1 MSILVTGG
9 LGYIGSHIVY
19 DLIKQNFNVVIID
32 NLLNSNID
40 KLSKIKLN
48 LSSNGIS
55 DFNLKFYQIDMLD
68 CIELENIFN
77 LNNIVGI
84 IHLAGLKSVSESI
97 KDPELYYRNNI
108 DSTLNLVKCMK
119 KFSVKNLIFSS
130 SATVYGN
137 VNECPYKESDQVGIG
152 ITNPYGKTKYFQEE
166 MLIDL
171 SKSENMNIMILRYFN
186 PVGHL
191 NLDFKEEPNGI
202 PNNLFPY
209 VVKVHNGELKQL
221 TVFGSDYKTKDGT
234 CVRDFIHVQDL
245 SDAHIVCLKYLL
257 EQNDVSKVLKI
268 YNVGTGNGI
277 SVLELINKY
286 EEVNGVKIN
295 YVMGDR
301 RDGDVIEV
309 YADVSKIFKEIGW
322 KSKFT
327 LEQMVKYN

>member
-9 LGYIGSHIVY
+9 LGYIGSHIIY
-19 DLIKQNFNVVIID
+19 DLVKQNYNVVIID

-40 KLSKIKLN
+40 KLSKIKSNLTLN
-48 LSSNGIS
+48 EMSN
-55 DFNLKFYQIDMLD
+55 FNINFYKIDMLD
-68 CIELENIFN
+68 YIELENIFN
-77 LNNIVGI
+77 LHNIVGI

-108 DSTLNLVKCMK
+108 VSTLNLVKCMK

-137 VNECPYKESDQVGIG
+137 VQECPYKESDLVGIG

-171 SKSENMNIMILRYFN
+171 SKSENMNIIILRYFN
-186 PVGHL
+186 PIGHL

-209 VVKVHNGELKQL
+209 VVKVHNGELKKL
-221 TVFGSDYKTKDGT
+221 TVFGSDYETKDGT
-234 CVRDFIHVQDL
+234 CVRDFIHVMDL
-245 SDAHIVCLKYLL
+245 SDSHIVCLKHLL
-257 EQNDVSKVLKI
+257 EQNETSGVLKI

-277 SVLELINKY
+277 SVLELIKKY

-301 RDGDVIEV
+301 REGDVIEV

-327 LEQMVKYN
+327 LEQMVKYI